1 MAGRLGNASA
11 SPHNFNAFAV
21 YKRVGNTMM
30 IDISSPSDEREETR
44 RRDAVYTRE
53 KCTCV
58 RKSERERLLG
68 SAIAKGTAK
77 GARRRGGSS
86 QKHRIEIESQV
97 FYQSDVARARIARNP
112 RGATAR
118 PSRQGA
124 APTPYR
130 TRYCVVCS
138 CCEQPLH
145 QELIN
150 LRGYRWL

>member
-1 MAGRLGNASA
+1 
-11 SPHNFNAFAV
+11 
-21 YKRVGNTMM
+21 MM
-30 IDISSPSDEREETR
+30 IDISSASDEREETR
-44 RRDAVYTRE
+44 RRDAMCSR
-53 KCTCV
+53 KKRTCV
-58 RKSERERLLG
+58 CERETERSLG
-68 SAIAKGTAK
+68 PPMAKGTAK